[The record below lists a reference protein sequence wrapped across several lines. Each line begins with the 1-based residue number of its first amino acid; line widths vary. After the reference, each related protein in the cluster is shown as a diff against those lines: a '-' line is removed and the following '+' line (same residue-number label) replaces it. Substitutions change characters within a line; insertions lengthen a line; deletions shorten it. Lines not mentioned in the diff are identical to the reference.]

1 MRHAM
6 ADVIDLAV
14 AADRRQAED
23 AALQLARRL
32 TEQIERDR
40 QTAQRLRVYLQAV
53 HERHAP

>member
-1 MRHAM
+1 MRAPM

-32 TEQIERDR
+32 SEQIERDR
-40 QTAQRLRVYLQAV
+40 QTAQRLRIYLTAV
-53 HERHAP
+53 HERNVT